1 MGRDHHRNQAAD
13 GLVLLLMK
21 AHHDLAAVQSKLE
34 KEFQQTYPD
43 NANPVKLVNRIKK
56 IQEEVSGLKEQ
67 CGELLAAKQVTCS
80 TSSCQLGFPHHKRSH
95 QNASALETSNDGALT
110 EYCEYG
116 WFFGLFL
123 QELVDKARTVLLGNN
138 NVIQRMQVSTG
149 ISPTTVDEDPAFA
162 DFNQVIDEWSTQV
175 RSGTGNDGDD
185 SEGQDINQLLFS
197 TIVQSND

>member
-67 CGELLAAKQVTCS
+67 CGELLAAKQ
-80 TSSCQLGFPHHKRSH
+80 
-95 QNASALETSNDGALT
+95 
-110 EYCEYG
+110 
-116 WFFGLFL
+116 
-123 QELVDKARTVLLGNN
+123 ELIDKARTVLLGNN
-138 NVIQRMQVSTG
+138 IVIQRMQVSTG

-175 RSGTGNDGDD
+175 RSGTGNVGDD